1 MDNREFDDMLERLS
15 HATFCESGN
24 GGVLHGTVTFG
35 YFMRWGGLT
44 CVQGRAAHRHGT
56 SRIGILTSAKEQ
68 GDQRRENG
76 RCDLHQP
83 IGPRRP

>member
-24 GGVLHGTVTFG
+24 GGVLHDTVTFG

-44 CVQGRAAHRHGT
+44 CCLTDKERDMLARVNAELEWRAFKGAPHT
-56 SRIGILTSAKEQ
+56 AME
-68 GDQRRENG
+68 RRVLEF
-76 RCDLHQP
+76 
-83 IGPRRP
+83 